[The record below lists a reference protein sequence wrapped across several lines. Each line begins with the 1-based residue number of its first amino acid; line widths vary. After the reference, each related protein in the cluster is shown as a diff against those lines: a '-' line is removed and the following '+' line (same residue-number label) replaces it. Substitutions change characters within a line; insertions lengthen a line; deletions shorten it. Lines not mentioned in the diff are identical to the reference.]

1 MLSRIIEAFTNLND
15 PAIMPTVEDR
25 VIFILSLACGL
36 YLITRIGPALLRK
49 KGSNI
54 QLK

>member
-15 PAIMPTVEDR
+15 PTIMPTVEDR
-25 VIFILSLACGL
+25 IIFILSLACGL
-36 YLITRIGPALLRK
+36 YILTRIGPAILKK